1 MHGKAKVNTTME
13 EKEKKKKERDLKMKA
28 YQHSMNKIFN
38 KRKNGEYD
46 EEALELISDV
56 LVSNPDIYTL
66 WNLRKEILLTFK
78 DRSHDDLACLLSNEM
93 HLTEICLRENPKSYA
108 AWYHR
113 LWLLDNMPY
122 PDLEKELF
130 LCTKYLKLDERNF
143 HCWDYRRA
151 VVARLHL
158 APSEELDYTTV
169 KIEEN
174 FSNYSSWHYRSKLLP
189 LVFPDPSGLR
199 PVDEPTH
206 LKELELVQAA
216 CFTDPSDSSSWFY
229 LRWLLGRPT
238 TNLGPVQAFLA
249 NNKIICVFSR
259 CVSLPQPWTPYE
271 KSRIIWTRSLHD
283 DEESENEMSFTLEYG
298 EGLVENITINHGKV
312 WSIRPAFDP
321 TVSPALMSILCSTLD
336 SSNQLLDLE
345 PESKWTLLTSIVLMQ
360 AIDKKVYKGKILE
373 RLDLLIKYDQSRTN
387 YYNDIRSK
395 FIMEEV
401 LEELDITSEQVV
413 LSNLSL
419 TSLHHTHYLAFASV
433 IDLSNNY
440 LKRSLHLLST
450 LINCKVLILDSN
462 SLETLEGFP
471 VLPSLKKLSICGN
484 NLASSE
490 TIIPFVKNNRTL
502 QELKLEGNKLS
513 PSQVES
519 IMKELGLYEK

>member
-1 MHGKAKVNTTME
+1 MHGKAKVNTTLE
-13 EKEKKKKERDLKMKA
+13 EKERKKKERDVKMKA
-28 YQHSMNKIFN
+28 YQHSMNKIFH

-46 EEALELISDV
+46 EEAMELISDV

-66 WNLRKEILLTFK
+66 WNMRKEILLTFK
-78 DRSHDDLACLLSNEM
+78 DKSHDDLGCILSNEM

-122 PDLEKELF
+122 TDLEKELF

-151 VVARLHL
+151 VVARLRM

-199 PVDEPTH
+199 PIDEPSH

-238 TNLGPVQAFLA
+238 TKLGPVQAFIT
-249 NNKIICVFSR
+249 NGKIACVFSR
-259 CVSLPQPWTPYE
+259 CVSLPQPWIPYE
-271 KSRIIWTRSLHD
+271 KSRLIWTRSLHD
-283 DEESENEMSFTLEYG
+283 EESEDEISFTLEY
-298 EGLVENITINHGKV
+298 EQGLVENITLSREKV

-321 TVSPALMSILCSTLD
+321 TVSPALMSVLCSTLD

-360 AIDKKVYKGKILE
+360 AIDKKMYKSKIIE
-373 RLDLLIKYDQSRTN
+373 RLDLLIKYDYCRKN
-387 YYNDIRSK
+387 YYDDIRSK
-395 FIMEEV
+395 FIMEEA
-401 LEELDITSEQVV
+401 LEELDISSEEVV
-413 LSNLSL
+413 LRNLSL

-433 IDLSNNY
+433 VDLSNNN
-440 LKRSLHLLST
+440 LKRSLHLLSV
-450 LINCKVLILDSN
+450 LINCKVLIIDSN
-462 SLETLEGFP
+462 ALETLEGFP
-471 VLPSLKKLSICGN
+471 VLPCLKKLSLCGN
-484 NLASSE
+484 NLTSSE
-490 TIIPFVKNNRTL
+490 NIIPFVKNNRML
-502 QELKLEGNKLS
+502 QELNLQGNKLS
-513 PSQVES
+513 LSQVES
-519 IMKELGLYEK
+519 ILKELGLCEK